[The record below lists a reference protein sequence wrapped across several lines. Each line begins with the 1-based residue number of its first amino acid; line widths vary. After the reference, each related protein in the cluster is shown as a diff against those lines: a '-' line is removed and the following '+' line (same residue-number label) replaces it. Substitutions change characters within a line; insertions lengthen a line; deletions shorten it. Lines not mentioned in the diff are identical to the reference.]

1 MNLQNPLWT
10 GLARYGSDRDS
21 IAIELVKA
29 CEEVSKL
36 KQQLTKSRQR
46 LKKLQAKRDHHLR
59 ERDRYRDLY
68 AEAQKRIQELSAKTP
83 GF

>member
-1 MNLQNPLWT
+1 MSVRARTLIEPL
-10 GLARYGSDRDS
+10 R
-21 IAIELVKA
+21 IELVKA

-36 KQQLTKSRQR
+36 KQQLTKSREQ

-68 AEAQKRIQELSAKTP
+68 TEAQKRIQELILKNP